1 MIESIEVEKIFEV
14 FNLIM
19 SFLNFIIQNSISL
32 STKLYLLIYKNYLSI
47 TNLSKKNKLKIWY
60 LKMQNQILK
69 LG

>member
-47 TNLSKKNKLKIWY
+47 TNLSKKNKLKI
-60 LKMQNQILK
+60 
-69 LG
+69 